1 MKMGR
6 KRAVQTESMAKRP
19 SLEWERERVGRRC

>member
-6 KRAVQTESMAKRP
+6 KREVETELVAKRP
-19 SLEWERERVGRRC
+19 SLEWERETVGRRC